1 MYSAG
6 FFKVSGP
13 EEKEADS
20 SGASGLPAAASGAWR
35 MQLRE
40 GQGCGQRGKGDTV
53 QSGHIPGGAV
63 RLNPLHTMYSGQQ
76 HSRPRETPGPGV
88 FSLLLFDFS
97 LAQVIIRRAS

>member
-13 EEKEADS
+13 GEKEADS

-40 GQGCGQRGKGDTV
+40 GQGCGQRGKGDT
-53 QSGHIPGGAV
+53 
-63 RLNPLHTMYSGQQ
+63 
-76 HSRPRETPGPGV
+76 
-88 FSLLLFDFS
+88 DC
-97 LAQVIIRRAS
+97 